1 MYSSYLGIYA
11 ARNEDLMVKIGILGA
26 GSWGL
31 GLAMLLNN
39 NGHEVTVW
47 SVFPDEIKELDET
60 RENKRCLPG
69 VIFPEHIK
77 FNADTEYVVKNSDVL
92 ILAVASPYT
101 RSTAKLIAPF
111 VKEGQY
117 IVNVGKGIEEHTL
130 KTLCEVTKDEIPQ
143 AVIAVLSGPS
153 HAEEVGRGIPTTC
166 VIGTAK
172 KADAQFLQNVFM
184 SNVFRVYISPDV
196 LGICIGGALK
206 NVIALASGVAD
217 GLGYGDN
224 TKAEDLLDKAKNF
237 VSQYN
242 SVLGTTE
249 SMNSYSILQT
259 AVWGTEQMNLSQ
271 GLLNKVGITINDDNT
286 LSLDETKFKAAN
298 MSDLK
303 ALFSGSGSLADR
315 VAQKA
320 STLYN
325 QSTNQIA
332 LNQGKSTYT
341 MFGTLI

>member
-1 MYSSYLGIYA
+1 MNNMY
-11 ARNEDLMVKIGILGA
+11 
-26 GSWGL
+26 GL
-31 GLAMLLNN
+31 GTYGASSFVDTFFGTSSTSGGSLLSSIGDLQMIQKGAYKKAMKAYVAKLK
-39 NGHEVTVW
+39 
-47 SVFPDEIKELDET
+47 SSDSAET
-60 RENKRCLPG
+60 
-69 VIFPEHIK
+69 I
-77 FNADTEYVVKNSDVL
+77 KNSG
-92 ILAVASPYT
+92 
-101 RSTAKLIAPF
+101 TADS
-111 VKEGQY
+111 G
-117 IVNVGKGIEEHTL
+117 
-130 KTLCEVTKDEIPQ
+130 TK
-143 AVIAVLSGPS
+143 LSG
-153 HAEEVGRGIPTTC
+153 
-166 VIGTAK
+166 
-172 KADAQFLQNVFM
+172 LN
-184 SNVFRVYISPDV
+184 
-196 LGICIGGALK
+196 
-206 NVIALASGVAD
+206 AS
-217 GLGYGDN
+217 YGDN

-242 SVLGTTE
+242 SVLGTTK